1 MPRVEDLGY
10 AYVIH
15 GRGHGPE
22 GTLVQTDWDYPGTA
36 QSLGWSL
43 RRLQW
48 KGKRNPIV
56 VVMKH
61 SPPRGHGCDH
71 SGTDG
76 TINCPDCGIT
86 ASDFIAAAGEFLRDI
101 AT

>member
-1 MPRVEDLGY
+1 MPRVESHHG
-10 AYVIH
+10 AFIIH

-22 GTLVQTDWDYPGTA
+22 GTLVQTDYDFPGVA

-48 KGKRNPIV
+48 KGKRDPIV
-56 VVMKH
+56 VVMKRT
-61 SPPRGHGCDH
+61 PARGHGCDH

-86 ASDFIAAAGEFLRDI
+86 ASAFISAASEFLSDL